1 MIEMGVIFWPK
12 TPKKVKLVTLSIVM
26 ETIFHTLN
34 SKIPKGAFLPEK
46 LEQI

>member
-1 MIEMGVIFWPK
+1 MIEMGVKFWPK
-12 TPKKVKLVTLSIVM
+12 MPKKVEVGNTVM